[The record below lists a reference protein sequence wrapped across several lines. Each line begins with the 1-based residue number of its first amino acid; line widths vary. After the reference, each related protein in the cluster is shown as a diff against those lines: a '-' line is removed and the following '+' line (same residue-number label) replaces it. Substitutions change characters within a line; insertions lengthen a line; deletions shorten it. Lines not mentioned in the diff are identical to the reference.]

1 MTTNRSYRGSEKPAG
16 SRAPRARKRDWDPIR
31 GLDQEV
37 PQKIDARFRARMRLW
52 RRMASKVGT
61 SDEDRNDIAFIQQ
74 EAIAIK
80 PRRNEIE
87 HNPFGA
93 SGAKITL
100 ILQKD
105 RQISEAKN
113 LAADEINR
121 IAEWISLVTARC
133 MSFES
138 RHRQ

>member
-1 MTTNRSYRGSEKPAG
+1 M
-16 SRAPRARKRDWDPIR
+16 RARAS
-31 GLDQEV
+31 G
-37 PQKIDARFRARMRLW
+37 DAWQPRSARPTKT
-52 RRMASKVGT
+52 A
-61 SDEDRNDIAFIQQ
+61 NDIAFIQQ

-93 SGAKITL
+93 SGAKIMLTL
-100 ILQKD
+100 PKD
-105 RQISEAKN
+105 RQISEANN